1 MPGTPRPQK
10 EEDPQFR
17 AASNA
22 MFERLCLSMTPE
34 VARAFGHVPIATT
47 GLEQRM
53 QEATRSRNWPLVGE
67 LAKKLA
73 QQDRQAG

>member
-1 MPGTPRPQK
+1 
-10 EEDPQFR
+10 
-17 AASNA
+17 
-22 MFERLCLSMTPE
+22 MTPE
-34 VARAFGHVPIATT
+34 VARAFGYLPAATT